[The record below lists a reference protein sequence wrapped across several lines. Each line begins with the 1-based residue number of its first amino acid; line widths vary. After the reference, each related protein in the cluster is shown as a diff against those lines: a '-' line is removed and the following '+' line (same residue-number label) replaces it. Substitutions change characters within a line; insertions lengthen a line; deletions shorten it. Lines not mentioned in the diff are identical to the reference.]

1 MVPRLTPVSSRQ
13 LVRFFES
20 RGYRQDR
27 QKGSH
32 LAMVRPGVAR
42 PVIIP
47 MHSEVS
53 TDVIKSNLRT
63 AGISRDYFLA
73 WLGRQ

>member
-1 MVPRLTPVSSRQ
+1 MVPRLTPVSSRD

-20 RGYRQDR
+20 HGYTAER

-32 LAMVRPGVAR
+32 LSLVKARSPRPIV
-42 PVIIP
+42 IP

-53 TDVIKSNLRT
+53 VNVIMACLRT
-63 AGISRDYFLA
+63 ANIGRDTLLE
-73 WLGRQ
+73 WLGKQ